1 MKRISTAVLFVAFMI
16 LLAGSAATQAQ
27 SGGSIIINHN
37 GSPASGVS
45 YVLDISNQGKVG
57 STTGTTGTTDSGGN
71 IGNVLDLSNMG
82 KAHYDVYEKECVNGQ
97 TVVVIVPAGQTPK
110 DDGCK
115 KRRIGG
121 FIWWNDGRDHV
132 TIDTGTHS
140 VTNSHTSTGIRT
152 GTGTGTIN
160 PLPWEVAGGFNF
172 YHETNEP
179 FYGGW
184 GSIAY
189 HPKPCY
195 AIVGQFTV
203 DHHSETGFS
212 STMEWYMGGV
222 RIDHTVDKFT
232 PYGQILLGGVHSSFT
247 STGFLGTSSGSA
259 NAFGAKL
266 GGGLDWNVSPKFSV
280 RLGEFNYDFSHFAG
294 QTQNNFDYSA
304 GLVLHFGGK

>member
-1 MKRISTAVLFVAFMI
+1 MKRIAMAVLFVALMI
-16 LLAGSAATQAQ
+16 MFAGAVDIQAQ
-27 SGGSIIINHN
+27 SGGSITISKN

-45 YVLDISNQGKVG
+45 YVLDLSNMGKAG
-57 STTGTTGTTDSGGN
+57 GTSTPTTGTTDSSGN
-71 IGNVLDLSNMG
+71 INNVLDLSNMG

-140 VTNSHTSTGIRT
+140 VTNSHTSIGT
-152 GTGTGTIN
+152 GTGTGTGKIN
-160 PLPWEVAGGFNF
+160 PLPWEVGGGFNF

-184 GSIAY
+184 GSVAY

-203 DHHSETGFS
+203 DHHGETGFS
-212 STMEWYMGGV
+212 SNMEWFMAGV
-222 RIDHTVDKFT
+222 RIDHPMDKIT
-232 PYGQILLGGVHSSFT
+232 PYGQVLLGGIHSSFT
-247 STGFLGTSSGSA
+247 SGTLSGSS
-259 NAFGAKL
+259 NAFGAKI

-280 RLGEFNYDFSHFAG
+280 KLGEISLDYSHFG
-294 QTQNNFDYSA
+294 GGNQNNFDYSA
-304 GLVLHFGGK
+304 GVVFHFGGK